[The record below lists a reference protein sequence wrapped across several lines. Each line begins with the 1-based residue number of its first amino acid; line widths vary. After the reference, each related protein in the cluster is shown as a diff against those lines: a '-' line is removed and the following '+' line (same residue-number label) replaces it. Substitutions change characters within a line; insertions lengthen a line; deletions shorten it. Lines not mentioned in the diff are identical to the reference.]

1 MIKQKAN
8 LIVIAKTTNNIED
21 YLNFKNCRNAINK
34 KIKENKIKY
43 YNSKLGDFIKT
54 KSSKYDPSLIIDTP
68 MSHSKQMWTTVKK
81 FTNTNKGST
90 PESIHYKGNF
100 FNKPKDIANIASIF
114 FKEKIRNIQKN
125 FRETN
130 FGPMDILNALIPRSK
145 NQFKLPLMTIN
156 DTIKIINKSKNSW
169 STCDDDIAMNILK
182 KIKYKIAPHIT
193 HLNNSIINSGI
204 YPKRLKISKIIPTK
218 NLEKT
223 KMI

>member
-1 MIKQKAN
+1 
-8 LIVIAKTTNNIED
+8 
-21 YLNFKNCRNAINK
+21 
-34 KIKENKIKY
+34 
-43 YNSKLGDFIKT
+43 
-54 KSSKYDPSLIIDTP
+54 

-169 STCDDDIAMNILK
+169 STFDDDIDTR
-182 KIKYKIAPHIT
+182 Y
-193 HLNNSIINSGI
+193 
-204 YPKRLKISKIIPTK
+204 
-218 NLEKT
+218 
-223 KMI
+223 